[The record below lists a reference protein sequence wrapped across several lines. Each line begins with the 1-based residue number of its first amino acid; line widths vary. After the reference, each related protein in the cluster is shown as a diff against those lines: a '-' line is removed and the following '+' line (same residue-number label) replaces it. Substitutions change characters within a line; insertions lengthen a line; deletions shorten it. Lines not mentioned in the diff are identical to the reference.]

1 MLCQALPSD
10 PMKQDEKPWPP
21 SKRYALVADTSGRAQ
36 DAEQPAAREPTGTAP
51 KPTVDVEQL
60 PYEQLTALETP
71 ETDAQVCC
79 KCEDTCTPEWCFQ
92 TALGS
97 ASVLGQ
103 FTYQAM
109 VVQAALADIGSADW
123 AIACRG
129 LLNIRRLSKHHTKE
143 CRALL

>member
-1 MLCQALPSD
+1 MIANI
-10 PMKQDEKPWPP
+10 
-21 SKRYALVADTSGRAQ
+21 TGRAQ
-36 DAEQPAAREPTGTAP
+36 NVEESTAREPTGTAP

-79 KCEDTCTPEWCFQ
+79 ECDDTRKVSGASDTLWGRR
-92 TALGS
+92 ALQS
-97 ASVLGQ
+97 FMHKLPII
-103 FTYQAM
+103 
-109 VVQAALADIGSADW
+109 VQAALADIGSADW

-129 LLNIRRLSKHHTKE
+129 LLNIRRLSKHHTQQ